1 MDFSEFNDRYQSD
14 LTDCALE
21 TLAVRAGQVRT
32 LEAEHSEPMF
42 LSSSYVFNSAAE
54 AEARFSGE
62 AKGNV
67 YSRYTNPTVRTFED
81 RLAAMEGAEAC
92 VATASGMAAIYAT
105 CLAHLEAG
113 DHLICSSSVFG
124 STVKLFEAYLRKF
137 NIEVDYA
144 DLLDPADWQ
153 SKIKSNTRILYLESP
168 SNPLNDIADIQALA
182 DIAHKAGALLVVD
195 NCFCTPVLQQP
206 LRFGADIVVHSATKY
221 IDGQGRCLGGAALGS
236 QELIEPIIGVLRTA
250 GPTMSP
256 FNAWVFLKGLE
267 TLHLRMR
274 AHCDNA
280 LYLARWLEQH
290 PKVTNVNYCGLE
302 SHPSHTLAKLQQSH
316 FGGVLSFEVMGGKQ
330 GAWHVI
336 DNTRMISI
344 TANLGDAKTTITHP
358 ATTTHSRLT
367 EEVRNK
373 TGITQGLLRV
383 AVGLE
388 NVEDIKRDLARG
400 LDTIN

>member
-32 LEAEHSEPMF
+32 AECEHSEPMF

-62 AKGNV
+62 VKGNV

-81 RLAAMEGAEAC
+81 RLAAMEGAQAC

-105 CLAHLEAG
+105 CIAHLESG

-144 DLLDPADWQ
+144 DLLNPDDWQ
-153 SKIKSNTRILYLESP
+153 SKIKSNTKILYLESP
-168 SNPLNDIADIQALA
+168 SNPMNDIADIRTLA

-206 LRFGADIVVHSATKY
+206 LRLGADIIVHSATKY

-236 QELIEPIIGVLRTA
+236 HELIEPIVGVLRTA

-267 TLHLRMR
+267 TLHLRMH
-274 AHCDNA
+274 AHSNNA

-290 PKVTNVNYCGLE
+290 PKVKRVNYCGLE
-302 SHPSHTLAKLQQSH
+302 SHPSHELAKLQQTN
-316 FGGVLSFEVMGGKQ
+316 FGGVLSFEVVGAKE

-336 DNTRMISI
+336 DSTRMISI

-358 ATTTHSRLT
+358 ATTTHSRID
-367 EEVRNK
+367 EEARNK

-388 NVEDIKRDLARG
+388 NVEDIKRDLAHG
-400 LDTIN
+400 LDTLN

>member
-32 LEAEHSEPMF
+32 AECEHSEPMY

-54 AEARFSGE
+54 AEARFLGE
-62 AKGNV
+62 VKGNV

-105 CLAHLEAG
+105 CIAHLESG

-124 STVKLFEAYLRKF
+124 STVKLFDAYLAKF
-137 NIEVDYA
+137 NIEVEYA
-144 DLLDPADWQ
+144 DLLDADDW
-153 SKIKSNTRILYLESP
+153 KRKVKSNTKMLYLESP
-168 SNPLNDIADIQALA
+168 SNPVNDIADIRVMSE
-182 DIAHKAGALLVVD
+182 IAHDAGALLVVD

-206 LRFGADIVVHSATKY
+206 LQLGADIVVHSATKY

-236 QELIEPIIGVLRTA
+236 RELVEPIVGVLRTA

-267 TLHLRMR
+267 TLHLRMN
-274 AHCDNA
+274 AHSNNA
-280 LYLARWLEQH
+280 LYLAKWLESH
-290 PKVTNVNYCGLE
+290 PKVNKVNYCGLE
-302 SHPSHTLAKLQQSH
+302 NHSSHELAKKQQSN
-316 FGGVLSFEVMGGKQ
+316 FGGVLSFEVVGGKE

-336 DNTRMISI
+336 DSTRMISI

-358 ATTTHSRLT
+358 ATTTHGRIGEEARL
-367 EEVRNK
+367 RS
-373 TGITQGLLRV
+373 GITQGLIRV

>member
-14 LTDCALE
+14 LTDCAME
-21 TLAVRAGQVRT
+21 TLAVRAGQVRSA
-32 LEAEHSEPMF
+32 ECEHSEPIY

-54 AEARFSGE
+54 AEARFTGE
-62 AKGNV
+62 VKGNV

-105 CLAHLEAG
+105 CVAHLEAG
-113 DHLICSSSVFG
+113 DHLLCSSSVFG

-144 DLLDPADWQ
+144 NLLDPADWQ
-153 SKIKSNTRILYLESP
+153 AKVKPNTKIMYLESP
-168 SNPLNDIADIQALA
+168 SNPLNDIADIQTLA
-182 DIAHKAGALLVVD
+182 KIAHKAGALLVVD

-206 LRFGADIVVHSATKY
+206 LQLGADIIIHSATKY

-236 QELIEPIIGVLRTA
+236 HELIEPIVGVLRTA

-267 TLHLRMR
+267 TLHLRMH
-274 AHCDNA
+274 AHSDNA
-280 LYLARWLEQH
+280 LYLAKWLEQH
-290 PKVTNVNYCGLE
+290 PKVKRVNYCGLE
-302 SHPSHTLAKLQQSH
+302 SHPSHTLAKLQQSN
-316 FGGVLSFEVMGGKQ
+316 FGGVLSFEVEGGKQ

-336 DNTRMISI
+336 DSTRMISI

-358 ATTTHSRLT
+358 ATTTHGRIS
-367 EEVRNK
+367 EEARTK
-373 TGITQGLLRV
+373 TGISQGLLRV

-400 LDTIN
+400 LDTIS